1 MDEAE
6 KVLERLRRIR
16 ELEEGRAAPA
26 LLLGE
31 LREFVVEAEN
41 WARLEGD
48 ARARAAALALC
59 ESLDGVG
66 SSMAADRL
74 EPDEPVEPR
83 EGVRLE
89 RLPIH

>member
-26 LLLGE
+26 LLLDE
-31 LREFVVEAEN
+31 LRELVVEAES

-48 ARARAAALALC
+48 ARARAAALALG
-59 ESLDGVG
+59 ESLEGVG
-66 SSMAADRL
+66 SSRAAGSLDAG
-74 EPDEPVEPR
+74 DPVEPR

-89 RLPIH
+89 RLPVH